1 MFNNIIFIGGIHG
14 SGKGS
19 MCSNLRKNLNIEH
32 MTASDILNWSDIS
45 PEVGNKLVTD
55 ISFTQDRLIDGLKKR
70 ILPDKIY
77 LLDGHFCLFDS
88 NGCVEN
94 IPMDTFTKIDP
105 IIISV
110 VVSDPKLIVKRL
122 SNRDKRNY
130 DLKLID
136 NMQKREIE
144 YGKEVANK
152 LNIPF
157 VLVERDLS
165 PLLQSINQA

>member
-1 MFNNIIFIGGIHG
+1 MYNNIIFIGGIHG

-19 MCSNLRKNLNIEH
+19 VCSKLRKKLNIEH
-32 MTASDILNWSDIS
+32 LTASDILKWSDIS

-55 ISFTQDRLIDGLKKR
+55 ISFTQDRLIYGLKNR
-70 ILPDKIY
+70 ILPDIKY

-94 IPMDTFTKIDP
+94 IPMDTFSKINP

-110 VVSDPKLIVKRL
+110 VVSDPKVIVKRL
-122 SNRDKRNY
+122 FKRDKKDY
-130 DLKLID
+130 DLNFID
-136 NMQKREIE
+136 EMQKREIE
-144 YGKEVANK
+144 YGNEVANK

-157 VLVERDLS
+157 TLVDRDLS
-165 PLLQSINQA
+165 VLLQLINQV